1 MDNDTTT
8 RRLDSTSP
16 NQQAR
21 LDTIRLALIPGIGPH
36 LRHELLKQ
44 FGSASAV
51 LSAVPSQLR
60 QVPGIG
66 PELMKRLVQAHQQID
81 VAALASR
88 CASSHVIM
96 TTQEDATYPRALCE
110 LPDPPGVLF
119 VRGELMPQDT
129 LAVAIVGSRH
139 ATQYGLKQAH
149 RIAYSLVQAG
159 MTVVSGLARGIDAAA
174 HRGALEAGGR
184 TIAVLASGVCNIYPP
199 EHASLAD
206 EIATSGAVIS
216 ENRPDSSPKK
226 GSFPQRNRLISGL
239 SLGVLVIEAA
249 QRSGALIT
257 VSHAIDQ
264 GRDVFAMP
272 GRVDSRMSRGCHQ
285 LLRDGARLVESAD
298 DVIEELGPLME
309 PVLASTGNVVRH
321 PAELQLNE
329 QEQQVLSALE
339 ADPVSIDDIVFKS
352 GLSVHRVLSTISVLE
367 MRRLVRHVSGNR
379 ILRV

>member
-16 NQQAR
+16 NQQSR

-36 LRHELLKQ
+36 LRHELLEQ

-149 RIAYSLVQAG
+149 
-159 MTVVSGLARGIDAAA
+159 
-174 HRGALEAGGR
+174 
-184 TIAVLASGVCNIYPP
+184 
-199 EHASLAD
+199 
-206 EIATSGAVIS
+206 
-216 ENRPDSSPKK
+216 
-226 GSFPQRNRLISGL
+226 
-239 SLGVLVIEAA
+239 
-249 QRSGALIT
+249 
-257 VSHAIDQ
+257 
-264 GRDVFAMP
+264 
-272 GRVDSRMSRGCHQ
+272 
-285 LLRDGARLVESAD
+285 
-298 DVIEELGPLME
+298 
-309 PVLASTGNVVRH
+309 
-321 PAELQLNE
+321 
-329 QEQQVLSALE
+329 
-339 ADPVSIDDIVFKS
+339 
-352 GLSVHRVLSTISVLE
+352 
-367 MRRLVRHVSGNR
+367 
-379 ILRV
+379 